1 MPYVTKFLVLESNT
15 TFTGKRKALIFKNN
29 IQRFSFVR
37 DKLTHLFFAGQTL
50 QRWEDPFVNEDLQ
63 RTAMDQGL
71 LAAGIADGDLVIMAD
86 ADEIPSAHTIRL
98 LQSCDGFPP
107 IMHLQL
113 RNYLYSYEF
122 YVDFNSW
129 RSTVHIFKQ
138 NVTLYRHDR
147 VTDNM
152 LADAGW
158 HCSFCFRYI
167 SDFMFKMQAYSHAD
181 RVRHSSYLN
190 PVRIQEIICQG
201 RDLFNMLPEAF
212 SFKDLI
218 AKMGSVTRSFSGVH
232 LPMYLL
238 KNPQKFSFLLP
249 GNCIRETPVWGVSSV
264 LLKCCER
271 ILFYLQSELIQSKGS
286 LFDFIDNLQYPFCG
300 ACIVW
305 PLRRLTE
312 RHSTIWSCFSYPGV
326 PLVDLPSAD
335 ISYACKSGV
344 DCIPPFAGSCIYT
357 SKPSQIR
364 ESWSY
369 SSNLYNSCQL
379 LELMAQLERIFMTD
393 EGCSTH
399 FCSRNISRFSFLPE
413 KVLYWKQNWAAS
425 VFTMRY
431 SWSFWRTRL
440 LNMIF

>member
-249 GNCIRETPVWGVSSV
+249 GNCIRETPV
-264 LLKCCER
+264 
-271 ILFYLQSELIQSKGS
+271 
-286 LFDFIDNLQYPFCG
+286 
-300 ACIVW
+300 
-305 PLRRLTE
+305 
-312 RHSTIWSCFSYPGV
+312 
-326 PLVDLPSAD
+326 
-335 ISYACKSGV
+335 
-344 DCIPPFAGSCIYT
+344 
-357 SKPSQIR
+357 
-364 ESWSY
+364 
-369 SSNLYNSCQL
+369 
-379 LELMAQLERIFMTD
+379 
-393 EGCSTH
+393 
-399 FCSRNISRFSFLPE
+399 
-413 KVLYWKQNWAAS
+413 
-425 VFTMRY
+425 
-431 SWSFWRTRL
+431 
-440 LNMIF
+440 

>member
-1 MPYVTKFLVLESNT
+1 
-15 TFTGKRKALIFKNN
+15 
-29 IQRFSFVR
+29 
-37 DKLTHLFFAGQTL
+37 
-50 QRWEDPFVNEDLQ
+50 
-63 RTAMDQGL
+63 
-71 LAAGIADGDLVIMAD
+71 
-86 ADEIPSAHTIRL
+86 
-98 LQSCDGFPP
+98 
-107 IMHLQL
+107 
-113 RNYLYSYEF
+113 
-122 YVDFNSW
+122 
-129 RSTVHIFKQ
+129 
-138 NVTLYRHDR
+138 
-147 VTDNM
+147 
-152 LADAGW
+152 
-158 HCSFCFRYI
+158 
-167 SDFMFKMQAYSHAD
+167 
-181 RVRHSSYLN
+181 
-190 PVRIQEIICQG
+190 
-201 RDLFNMLPEAF
+201 
-212 SFKDLI
+212 
-218 AKMGSVTRSFSGVH
+218 MGSVTRSFSGVH

-249 GNCIRETPVWGVSSV
+249 GNCIRDTPVWRVSSV

-305 PLRRLTE
+305 PLRSLTE

-326 PLVDLPSAD
+326 PLVDLPIAD

-364 ESWSY
+364 EPWSY
-369 SSNLYNSCQL
+369 SSNLYNSCHL
-379 LELMAQLERIFMTD
+379 LELMAQLERIFLTD

-440 LNMIF
+440 LNIIF

>member
-1 MPYVTKFLVLESNT
+1 MRTAAAGGGRRRYRSLTTLRRVRPRCLLLLFLIAICVPVIFFNYTTISYLLRPIWDSPPKPFQLHGWSLRKKPPRRVFDAVIFSNEIDLLEIRVQELMPYVTKFLVLESNT

-107 IMHLQL
+107 IMHL
-113 RNYLYSYEF
+113 
-122 YVDFNSW
+122 
-129 RSTVHIFKQ
+129 H
-138 NVTLYRHDR
+138 
-147 VTDNM
+147 
-152 LADAGW
+152 
-158 HCSFCFRYI
+158 FCFRYI

-249 GNCIRETPVWGVSSV
+249 GNCIRETPV
-264 LLKCCER
+264 
-271 ILFYLQSELIQSKGS
+271 
-286 LFDFIDNLQYPFCG
+286 
-300 ACIVW
+300 
-305 PLRRLTE
+305 
-312 RHSTIWSCFSYPGV
+312 
-326 PLVDLPSAD
+326 
-335 ISYACKSGV
+335 
-344 DCIPPFAGSCIYT
+344 
-357 SKPSQIR
+357 
-364 ESWSY
+364 
-369 SSNLYNSCQL
+369 
-379 LELMAQLERIFMTD
+379 
-393 EGCSTH
+393 
-399 FCSRNISRFSFLPE
+399 
-413 KVLYWKQNWAAS
+413 
-425 VFTMRY
+425 
-431 SWSFWRTRL
+431 
-440 LNMIF
+440 

>member
-1 MPYVTKFLVLESNT
+1 LHFIVVASVGWLDLEEEEERKAHETILSVFCAALCVFSDDHSRLFCFHEFLKLLRCQKGGIVPCKVSKAFLYCFVFVGMQELLPYVTKFLVLESNT
-15 TFTGKRKALIFKNN
+15 TFTGKHKALIFKNN
-29 IQRFSFVR
+29 IQRFSFLR
-37 DKLTHLFFAGQTL
+37 DKLTHLVFAGRTL

-71 LAAGIADGDLVIMAD
+71 LTAGIADGDLVIMAD

-129 RSTVHIFKQ
+129 RSTVHIFEQ

-181 RVRHSSYLN
+181 RVRYSSYLN

-201 RDLFNMLPEAF
+201 HDLFNMLPEAF

-232 LPMYLL
+232 LPVYLL

-249 GNCIRETPVWGVSSV
+249 GNCIRETPV
-264 LLKCCER
+264 
-271 ILFYLQSELIQSKGS
+271 
-286 LFDFIDNLQYPFCG
+286 
-300 ACIVW
+300 
-305 PLRRLTE
+305 
-312 RHSTIWSCFSYPGV
+312 
-326 PLVDLPSAD
+326 
-335 ISYACKSGV
+335 
-344 DCIPPFAGSCIYT
+344 
-357 SKPSQIR
+357 
-364 ESWSY
+364 
-369 SSNLYNSCQL
+369 
-379 LELMAQLERIFMTD
+379 
-393 EGCSTH
+393 
-399 FCSRNISRFSFLPE
+399 
-413 KVLYWKQNWAAS
+413 
-425 VFTMRY
+425 
-431 SWSFWRTRL
+431 
-440 LNMIF
+440 